1 MLDNPENPENK
12 MIEMFVT
19 GIALDV
25 RNNHPLVIL
34 NDSSKKR
41 ALPIWIGHA
50 EAQAIA
56 RALEDFKPERPLTH
70 DLLINIIEGAKYK
83 VHHIEINDLNEN
95 TYFSSIILENAIGEY
110 LPVDSRPSDAIAI
123 AIRVDCPILISEKVF
138 EDGTIPTEMDSDD
151 EETEAFKSFIQNVK
165 ASDFKLTNSDD

>member
-1 MLDNPENPENK
+1 

-34 NDSSKKR
+34 NDSTKKR

-56 RALEDFKPERPLTH
+56 RALEGFKAERPLTH
-70 DLLINIIEGAKYK
+70 DLLINIVKSAGHK

-95 TYFSSIILENAIGEY
+95 TYFSTVVLESSNGE
-110 LPVDSRPSDAIAI
+110 LIPIDSRPSDAIAI
-123 AIRVDCPILISEKVF
+123 SLRVECPILISEKVF
-138 EDGTIPTEMDSDD
+138 DDGTIPTELEESED
-151 EETEAFKSFIQNVK
+151 EDTEAFKDFLQNVK
-165 ASDFKLTNSDD
+165 ASDFKLGGSDS

>member
-1 MLDNPENPENK
+1 

-34 NDSSKKR
+34 NDATKKR
-41 ALPIWIGHA
+41 ALPIWIGQA

-56 RALEDFKPERPLTH
+56 RALEGFKAERPLTH
-70 DLLINIIEGAKYK
+70 DLMINIIEGIGYK

-95 TYFSSIILENAIGEY
+95 TYFASIILENAIGE
-110 LPVDSRPSDAIAI
+110 LVPIDSRPSDAIAI
-123 AIRVDCPILISEKVF
+123 SIRIDCPILISEKVF
-138 EDGTIPTEMDSDD
+138 SDGTIPTELDSETED
-151 EETEAFKSFIQNVK
+151 EDTEAFKNFLQNVK
-165 ASDFKLTNSDD
+165 ASDFKLASSDE

>member
-1 MLDNPENPENK
+1 

-34 NDSSKKR
+34 NDSTKKN
-41 ALPIWIGHA
+41 ALPIWIGQA

-56 RALEDFKPERPLTH
+56 RALEDFKAERPLTH
-70 DLLINIIEGAKYK
+70 DLMISIIEATGYK

-95 TYFSSIILENAIGEY
+95 TYFSTIILENAIGE
-110 LPVDSRPSDAIAI
+110 LKPLDARPSDSIAI
-123 AIRVDCPILISEKVF
+123 SLRANCPIYISEKVF
-138 EDGTIPTEMDSDD
+138 DDGTIPTEVESEEEDD
-151 EETEAFKSFIQNVK
+151 DTVAFKDFIQNVK
-165 ASDFKLTNSDD
+165 ASDFKPPESKD

>member
-1 MLDNPENPENK
+1 

-34 NDSSKKR
+34 NDATKKR
-41 ALPIWIGHA
+41 ALPIWIGQA

-56 RALEDFKPERPLTH
+56 RALEGFKAERPLTH
-70 DLLINIIEGAKYK
+70 DLMINIIEGTGFK

-95 TYFSSIILENAIGEY
+95 TYFSSIILENAIGE
-110 LPVDSRPSDAIAI
+110 LVPIDARPSDAIAI
-123 AIRVDCPILISEKVF
+123 SLRVECSILISEKVF
-138 EDGTIPTEMDSDD
+138 SDGTIPTELESDD
-151 EETEAFKSFIQNVK
+151 EDTEAFKSFLQNVK
-165 ASDFKLTNSDD
+165 ASDFKLTNSDE

>member
-1 MLDNPENPENK
+1 

-34 NDSSKKR
+34 NDASKKR

-70 DLLINIIEGAKYK
+70 DLLTNIIKGTGYK
-83 VHHIEINDLNEN
+83 VHHIEINDLNDN
-95 TYFSSIILENAIGEY
+95 TYYSTIVLENAIGE
-110 LPVDSRPSDAIAI
+110 LVPVDSRPSDAIAI
-123 AIRVDCPILISEKVF
+123 SLRANCSIFISDKVF
-138 EDGTIPTEMDSDD
+138 NDGTIPTELDSDD
-151 EETEAFKSFIQNVK
+151 EDTEAFKSFLQNVK
-165 ASDFKLTNSDD
+165 ASDFKLTNPDE

>member
-1 MLDNPENPENK
+1 MNEK
-12 MIEMFVT
+12 MIEMYVT

-34 NDSSKKR
+34 NDASKKR

-56 RALEDFKPERPLTH
+56 RALEEFKPERPLTH
-70 DLLINIIEGAKYK
+70 DLLITIIEGTGSK
-83 VHHIEINDLNEN
+83 VHHIEINDLNDN
-95 TYFSSIILENAIGEY
+95 TYFSSIILENGIGEFT
-110 LPVDSRPSDAIAI
+110 PVDSRPSDAIAI

-138 EDGTIPTEMDSDD
+138 ADGTIPTEMESD
-151 EETEAFKSFIQNVK
+151 EEDIEAFKSFLQNVK
-165 ASDFKLTNSDD
+165 ASDFKLAGSDDK

>member
-1 MLDNPENPENK
+1 

-34 NDSSKKR
+34 NDSTKKR
-41 ALPIWIGHA
+41 ALPIWIGQA

-56 RALEDFKPERPLTH
+56 RALEDFKAERPLTH
-70 DLLINIIEGAKYK
+70 DLLLNIIKAVGYK

-95 TYFSSIILENAIGEY
+95 TYYSTIILENAIGE
-110 LPVDSRPSDAIAI
+110 LKPLDARPSDAIALSLR
-123 AIRVDCPILISEKVF
+123 ANCPIYITEKVF
-138 EDGTIPTEMDSDD
+138 DDGTIPTDMDLEEDD
-151 EETEAFKSFIQNVK
+151 DTEAFKNFIQNVK
-165 ASDFKLTNSDD
+165 ASDFKIPDSND

>member
-1 MLDNPENPENK
+1 

-34 NDSSKKR
+34 NDASKKR

-56 RALEDFKPERPLTH
+56 RALEGFKPERPLTH
-70 DLLINIIEGAKYK
+70 DLMINIIQGTGFK

-95 TYFSSIILENAIGEY
+95 TYFSSIVLENVIGE
-110 LPVDSRPSDAIAI
+110 LVPVDSRPSDAIAVSL
-123 AIRVDCPILISEKVF
+123 RVDCPVFISEKVF
-138 EDGTIPTEMDSDD
+138 SDGTIPTEVEGEDD
-151 EETEAFKSFIQNVK
+151 NDTEAFKDFVQNVK
-165 ASDFKLTNSDD
+165 ASDFKLTSTDE

>member
-1 MLDNPENPENK
+1 

-34 NDSSKKR
+34 NDATKKR

-56 RALEDFKPERPLTH
+56 RALEDFKAERPLTH
-70 DLLINIIEGAKYK
+70 DLIISILESTGSK

-95 TYFSSIILENAIGEY
+95 TYFSTIVLENPAGE
-110 LPVDSRPSDAIAI
+110 LIPIDSRPSDAIAI
-123 AIRVDCPILISEKVF
+123 SLRVDCSILISEKVF
-138 EDGTIPTEMDSDD
+138 DDGTIPTELEGDIQSD
-151 EETEAFKSFIQNVK
+151 EETEAFKSFLQNVK
-165 ASDFKLTNSDD
+165 ASDFKLGGPED

>member
-1 MLDNPENPENK
+1 

-34 NDSSKKR
+34 NDASKKR
-41 ALPIWIGHA
+41 ALPIWIGQA

-56 RALEDFKPERPLTH
+56 RALEGFKAERPLTH
-70 DLLINIIEGAKYK
+70 DLMISMVEGTGYR
-83 VHHIEINDLNEN
+83 VHHIEINDLNDN
-95 TYFSSIILENAIGEY
+95 TYFASIVLENAIKE
-110 LPVDSRPSDAIAI
+110 LVPVDARPSDAIAV
-123 AIRVDCPILISEKVF
+123 AIRVDCSILISDKVF
-138 EDGTIPTEMDSDD
+138 EEGTIPTEMEADD
-151 EETEAFKSFIQNVK
+151 DDTEAFKNFVQNVK

>member
-1 MLDNPENPENK
+1 

-56 RALEDFKPERPLTH
+56 RALEGFKAERPLTH
-70 DLLINIIEGAKYK
+70 DLLINIIQSTGFK

-95 TYFSSIILENAIGEY
+95 TYFSTIVLENPAGE
-110 LPVDSRPSDAIAI
+110 LVPIDARPSDAIAVSL
-123 AIRVDCPILISEKVF
+123 RVECQILISEKVF
-138 EDGTIPTEMDSDD
+138 DDGTIPTELEESED
-151 EETEAFKSFIQNVK
+151 EETEAFKDFIQNVK
-165 ASDFKLTNSDD
+165 ASDFKLGGSDS

>member
-1 MLDNPENPENK
+1 MTSEPENK

-34 NDSSKKR
+34 NDESKKR

-70 DLLINIIEGAKYK
+70 DLLIDIIEGTGYK
-83 VHHIEINDLNEN
+83 IHHIEINDLNEN
-95 TYFSSIILENAIGEY
+95 TYFSSIILESASGEMV
-110 LPVDSRPSDAIAI
+110 PIDSRPSDAIAVSL
-123 AIRVDCPILISEKVF
+123 RVDCPIFISEKVF
-138 EDGTIPTEMDSDD
+138 ADGTIPTELDSDED
-151 EETEAFKSFIQNVK
+151 TEAFKSFLQNVK
-165 ASDFKLTNSDD
+165 ASDFKLASSDD

>member
-1 MLDNPENPENK
+1 

-34 NDSSKKR
+34 NDVSKKH
-41 ALPIWIGHA
+41 ALPIWIGQA

-56 RALEDFKPERPLTH
+56 RALEDFKAERPLTH
-70 DLLINIIEGAKYK
+70 DLMMKLIETTGHK

-95 TYFSSIILENAIGEY
+95 TYFSTIILENTIGE
-110 LPVDSRPSDAIAI
+110 LKPLDARPSDAIAVSLR
-123 AIRVDCPILISEKVF
+123 ANCPIYISEKVF
-138 EDGTIPTEMDSDD
+138 DDGTIPTEVEGESEEDD
-151 EETEAFKSFIQNVK
+151 DTVAFKDFIQNVK
-165 ASDFKLTNSDD
+165 ASDFKPPESKD

>member
-1 MLDNPENPENK
+1 MKDE

-41 ALPIWIGHA
+41 ALPIWIGQA

-70 DLLINIIEGAKYK
+70 DLMLNIITNCGYK
-83 VHHIEINDLNEN
+83 IKHIEINDLNDN
-95 TYFSSIILENAIGEY
+95 TYFSSLMLENAIGEMVA
-110 LPVDSRPSDAIAI
+110 VDSRPSDAIALS
-123 AIRVDCPILISEKVF
+123 IRVDCPIFISKKVF
-138 EDGTIPTEMDSDD
+138 ADGTIPTELESEED
-151 EETEAFKSFIQNVK
+151 EDTEAFKSFIQNVK
-165 ASDFKLTNSDD
+165 ASDFKLANSDE

>member
-1 MLDNPENPENK
+1 

-19 GIALDV
+19 GIALDI

-34 NDSSKKR
+34 NDASKKR

-56 RALEDFKPERPLTH
+56 RALEGFKAERPLTH
-70 DLLINIIEGAKYK
+70 DLMINLIKETGYK

-95 TYFSSIILENAIGEY
+95 TYFSSVILENNTGE
-110 LPVDSRPSDAIAI
+110 LVPVDARPSDAIAI
-123 AIRVDCPILISEKVF
+123 SLRIECPILISEKVF
-138 EDGTIPTEMDSDD
+138 DDGTIPTELESEDD
-151 EETEAFKSFIQNVK
+151 EDTEAFKNFLQNVK
-165 ASDFKLTNSDD
+165 ASDFKLSNPED

>member
-1 MLDNPENPENK
+1 

-34 NDSSKKR
+34 NDSTKKR

-56 RALEDFKPERPLTH
+56 RALEGFKAERPLTH
-70 DLLINIIEGAKYK
+70 DLLINIVKSAGHK

-95 TYFSSIILENAIGEY
+95 TYFSTVVLESSNGE
-110 LPVDSRPSDAIAI
+110 LIPIDSRPSDAIAI
-123 AIRVDCPILISEKVF
+123 SLRVECPILISEKVF
-138 EDGTIPTEMDSDD
+138 DDGTIPTELEGSED
-151 EETEAFKSFIQNVK
+151 EDAEAFKDFLQNVK
-165 ASDFKLTNSDD
+165 ASDFKLEGSDS